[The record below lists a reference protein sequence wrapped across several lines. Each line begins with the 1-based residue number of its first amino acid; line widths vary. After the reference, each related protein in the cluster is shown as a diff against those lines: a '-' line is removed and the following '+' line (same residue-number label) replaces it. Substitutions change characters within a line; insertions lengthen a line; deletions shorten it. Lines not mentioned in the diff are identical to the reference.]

1 MNLKMVKLILIKIL
15 KNIFFLKIILY
26 FTCEEKKYVKAIMNE
41 M

>member
-1 MNLKMVKLILIKIL
+1 MVKLILIKIL

-26 FTCEEKKYVKAIMNE
+26 FTEDKKYVKEIMNE